1 MQKRVLGIAIAA
13 LAVFGFVLGRLTVPS
28 TTLADA
34 SAARVPTPGT
44 LSVAQDKLPVAL
56 PRVTSFRIEPV
67 RRQTGLRAVHAK
79 GTIEEDDSRIY
90 RIFAGSDGRIS
101 SLGNNSPG
109 TIVHKGEKLATFF
122 SNELIKAQQAY
133 FFSLQAF
140 ESAKAG
146 KRPNDIRQAEDGVH
160 ANEKILMS
168 MGMGEPQIHQVAQK
182 RVATRDIEIVAPA
195 DGMVVV
201 RNLVQQQRL
210 EPGTEIFRIVDL
222 SRVWVF
228 TSVLPGEMPF
238 LKPGAKARIVIPQT
252 GRTLQA
258 VVSSAVPLVHPEGR
272 VPQVKLEAQNPA
284 LLLRPD
290 MYVNVELQIS
300 APSGL
305 CIPRE
310 AAVDN
315 GIENIV
321 YVETGNHTFEPRV
334 VELGNTFGDRVLVR
348 RGLSEGDRVAVP
360 GHFLRDSE
368 SRTRKEPLLTATGES
383 YQAPSG
389 RP

>member
-133 FFSLQAF
+133 FFSASVRKCQ
-140 ESAKAG
+140 S
-146 KRPNDIRQAEDGVH
+146 RQASERY
-160 ANEKILMS
+160 
-168 MGMGEPQIHQVAQK
+168 P
-182 RVATRDIEIVAPA
+182 
-195 DGMVVV
+195 
-201 RNLVQQQRL
+201 
-210 EPGTEIFRIVDL
+210 PG
-222 SRVWVF
+222 
-228 TSVLPGEMPF
+228 
-238 LKPGAKARIVIPQT
+238 
-252 GRTLQA
+252 
-258 VVSSAVPLVHPEGR
+258 
-272 VPQVKLEAQNPA
+272 
-284 LLLRPD
+284 
-290 MYVNVELQIS
+290 
-300 APSGL
+300 
-305 CIPRE
+305 
-310 AAVDN
+310 
-315 GIENIV
+315 
-321 YVETGNHTFEPRV
+321 
-334 VELGNTFGDRVLVR
+334 
-348 RGLSEGDRVAVP
+348 
-360 GHFLRDSE
+360 
-368 SRTRKEPLLTATGES
+368 
-383 YQAPSG
+383 
-389 RP
+389 